1 METVLLTSAHSF
13 RSNRALARS
22 RSTEHL
28 ARLAGN
34 AAALAVAE
42 AVALTVA
49 ILLAGGVRQL
59 LLGEATMVVGPAWMV
74 IPIYILVSS
83 YARVLPGWGL
93 GAVEELRRTVLVLA
107 GVFAL
112 TMMGLWLVQTNVE
125 GGAVS
130 SRLTLAL
137 AGLFATVLVPYAR
150 SQAKAVL
157 IRRHL
162 WGVQAVVYGAGVAG
176 AKIVR
181 QLQEESGMGYNPVA
195 VLDDNPD
202 LWGGYLDLVPII
214 GDTAHVVPDASVAF
228 LCLPSAE
235 RERQIELLDG
245 PLSCYRTLVVIPD
258 LFDAPSLWVKP
269 RDIAGVLGLEVSST
283 LTRVLPRALKRT
295 GDLLVVLALAPFWM
309 PLVALLALAI
319 WLSDRGSPFYA
330 QERVGENGRLFAAHK
345 LRTMVPDAEGVL
357 ARALEADPALREEW
371 DTYFKLEK
379 DPRITRVGAFLRR
392 TSLDELP
399 QLFNVL
405 TGEMSLV
412 GPRPLP
418 RYHHDELPERVRT
431 LRDRVRPGITG
442 LWQVSGRSDAG
453 NIGMERWDP
462 YYVRNWSP
470 WLDIV
475 ILVRTFRVVL
485 KGSGAY

>member
-1 METVLLTSAHSF
+1 
-13 RSNRALARS
+13 
-22 RSTEHL
+22 
-28 ARLAGN
+28 
-34 AAALAVAE
+34 
-42 AVALTVA
+42 
-49 ILLAGGVRQL
+49 
-59 LLGEATMVVGPAWMV
+59 
-74 IPIYILVSS
+74 
-83 YARVLPGWGL
+83 
-93 GAVEELRRTVLVLA
+93 
-107 GVFAL
+107 
-112 TMMGLWLVQTNVE
+112 
-125 GGAVS
+125 
-130 SRLTLAL
+130 
-137 AGLFATVLVPYAR
+137 
-150 SQAKAVL
+150 
-157 IRRHL
+157 
-162 WGVQAVVYGAGVAG
+162 
-176 AKIVR
+176 
-181 QLQEESGMGYNPVA
+181 
-195 VLDDNPD
+195 
-202 LWGGYLDLVPII
+202 
-214 GDTAHVVPDASVAF
+214 
-228 LCLPSAE
+228 
-235 RERQIELLDG
+235 
-245 PLSCYRTLVVIPD
+245 
-258 LFDAPSLWVKP
+258 
-269 RDIAGVLGLEVSST
+269 
-283 LTRVLPRALKRT
+283 
-295 GDLLVVLALAPFWM
+295 M

>member
-1 METVLLTSAHSF
+1 
-13 RSNRALARS
+13 
-22 RSTEHL
+22 
-28 ARLAGN
+28 
-34 AAALAVAE
+34 
-42 AVALTVA
+42 
-49 ILLAGGVRQL
+49 
-59 LLGEATMVVGPAWMV
+59 
-74 IPIYILVSS
+74 
-83 YARVLPGWGL
+83 
-93 GAVEELRRTVLVLA
+93 
-107 GVFAL
+107 
-112 TMMGLWLVQTNVE
+112 
-125 GGAVS
+125 
-130 SRLTLAL
+130 
-137 AGLFATVLVPYAR
+137 
-150 SQAKAVL
+150 
-157 IRRHL
+157 
-162 WGVQAVVYGAGVAG
+162 
-176 AKIVR
+176 
-181 QLQEESGMGYNPVA
+181 
-195 VLDDNPD
+195 
-202 LWGGYLDLVPII
+202 
-214 GDTAHVVPDASVAF
+214 
-228 LCLPSAE
+228 
-235 RERQIELLDG
+235 
-245 PLSCYRTLVVIPD
+245 
-258 LFDAPSLWVKP
+258 
-269 RDIAGVLGLEVSST
+269 
-283 LTRVLPRALKRT
+283 VLPRALKRT